1 MPRQFTDE
9 TLRTLKQT
17 MLKRADA
24 GWRFT
29 RDDIASIVGA
39 TTLTEK
45 QVMKWGENLLTRCA
59 NNISEYLKKEIE
71 KEDKVF

>member
-45 QVMKWGENLLTRCA
+45 QVMKWGDHLHEHHSK
-59 NNISEYLKKEIE
+59 NIIPYLEGSHNE
-71 KEDKVF
+71 KVF